1 MTKEQAKQ
9 DERAEGTGGD
19 LGRGLIYI
27 HEKLGT
33 RILEHQ
39 KLSAHVY
46 ALTEALIANGTLSLR
61 EFERRKGAA
70 EEAMMEEA
78 LTRWEGAQVLTDETD
93 KYAVEGV
100 KINCA
105 ERMHLCKAAC
115 CRLSFYLSKQDL
127 REGVVRWD
135 VGQPYHI
142 LHREDGWCNHCDPT
156 TKRCNVHEQ
165 RPLTC
170 RSYDCRND
178 ARIWEDFEKAI
189 PNPRLNSLR

>member
-1 MTKEQAKQ
+1 MEKKHNSGTHD
-9 DERAEGTGGD
+9 DE

-46 ALTEALIANGTLSLR
+46 ALTEALIANGSLSLR
-61 EFERRKGAA
+61 EFERRKSAA
-70 EEAMMEEA
+70 EKSMMDDA
-78 LTRWEGAQVLTDETD
+78 LTHWEGAQVLTSETD
-93 KYAVEGV
+93 KYEVEPV
-100 KINCA
+100 EINCA

-127 REGVVRWD
+127 REGIVRWD
-135 VGQPYHI
+135 VAQPYHI
-142 LHREDGWCNHCDPT
+142 LRREDGYCTHCDPA
-156 TKRCNVHEQ
+156 TKRCNVHEH
-165 RPLTC
+165 RPVVC
-170 RSYDCRND
+170 RGYDCRHD

-189 PNPRLNSLR
+189 PNPQLSQLR